1 MGYTWKALEPVFG
14 HLDGDAITLE
24 DCRSYTKM
32 RRAAKKSDGSIWT
45 ELGHLRSVLV
55 WAKNNKIIAEAP
67 KIERPTKPEPKDRYL
82 TREEIA
88 RLMDHAKVPH
98 IRLAILLLISTG
110 ARSAAA
116 LELTWDRVD
125 FERGIIQL
133 RNRFD
138 GSRRKGRATV
148 PMNDGLRAEL
158 EIAKKAALTNY
169 VIEWAGDK
177 VKSIRKGIES
187 AAKAAG
193 LDEVSPHVFRHSA
206 AVWLVEDGHS
216 FEEVAQYL
224 GHNDVKITFKV
235 YGRFSPTHLRSLAN
249 TLEIK
254 RGA

>member
-14 HLDGDAITLE
+14 RLDGDAVTIE

-32 RRAAKKSDGSIWT
+32 RREAKKSDGSIWT

-55 WAKNNKIIAEAP
+55 WAKNSKIIAEAP

-82 TREEIA
+82 TRDEVA
-88 RLMDHAKVPH
+88 KMLDHSTVPH
-98 IRLAILLLISTG
+98 IKLAILLLISTG
-110 ARSAAA
+110 ARASAA
-116 LELTWDRVD
+116 LDLTWDRVD
-125 FERGIIQL
+125 FDRGVIQL
-133 RNRFD
+133 RNPFD

-148 PMNDGLRAEL
+148 PMNESLRAEL
-158 EIAKKAALTNY
+158 KEARKAALTPY
-169 VIEWAGDK
+169 VVEWGGAK
-177 VKSIRKGIES
+177 VKSVRKGIETT
-187 AAKAAG
+187 AKAAG
-193 LDEVSPHVFRHSA
+193 LKGVSAHVFRHSA
-206 AVWLVEDGHS
+206 AVWLVEEGHS